1 MSKIIFSPQEI
12 HILQK
17 NPNVKRVSERAI
29 TYTDAFKNPFID
41 EYLIGKLPR
50 QILIKNSFDV
60 DVIGINRIEQSAY
73 RWKKASENNGLIRL
87 TDSRKASAGRPI
99 EN

>member
-29 TYTDAFKNPFID
+29 TYTDAFKNPFIE
-41 EYLIGKLPR
+41 EYLIGKLPDKF
-50 QILIKNSFDV
+50 L
-60 DVIGINRIEQSAY
+60 
-73 RWKKASENNGLIRL
+73 
-87 TDSRKASAGRPI
+87 
-99 EN
+99 